1 MGYEAPDR
9 AGGAFFAAE
18 RESEVRNFA
27 MVSPRFLRIRRRIL
41 CSASSLALFAASGAP
56 VLAQNVTTSPPPSAA
71 TPQPPAATPAPQESA
86 TPVPQQAPAPETPQQ
101 ATGGNVL
108 PETRVVAPAQR
119 SRTRTPPPRQVVT
132 RQPAPPTPTQAQVVN
147 QQNQKFDAARQT
159 ILAPVGASSYE
170 VSHQAIE
177 AQPQGNNA
185 TLDKVLLQFP
195 GVTQDSAASG
205 ELHVRNEHANIQY
218 RINGIMLP
226 DGVGAFG
233 QILDTGIVG
242 SLALLTGALPAQ
254 YGLRTAG
261 VLDIQTKADAFNN
274 TGSVSVYGGSH
285 GTITPSFEY
294 GGTVGQTQY
303 FASGR
308 FLQNN
313 LGIENPTPS
322 NEAIHDRTSQEKGFL
337 YLSTVLDPT
346 SRLTFMSGISNAS
359 FQIPNSPG
367 QMPNF
372 NVNGITNFN
381 SSTLNEHQNEFNQF
395 NVLAYQ
401 KSAEDID
408 YQISYFNRYSQLHFF
423 PDPLGDLIFNGVSS
437 DIYRQSF
444 VNGIQEDTAWRI
456 GFAHTLRFGFSVSAE
471 RSLVNNISTVLPV
484 DPVTGNQVD
493 PVTGNP
499 FGPPFTVFDSSSKTG
514 WLLGTYVQ
522 DEWRITNQLT
532 LNAGL
537 RFDQMH
543 QYVDANQFSPRISL
557 TWKPYEG
564 TTFHAGYARNFTPPQ
579 QVIAAPANLAL
590 VTPPTAPAN
599 TQTPEVPLNSPVLPE
614 RSHVFDVG
622 VVQKIYPVPGLE
634 VGIDGYYK
642 IARNLLDDGQFGA
655 AYVLTGFNYDRGE
668 NIGLEVKSTYT
679 NGNFRAW
686 GNLAWAKQV
695 ATNVVSNQFLFAQ
708 DELNYIANHYVY
720 TDHAQVLTASAGASY
735 LWNGTRFSA
744 SMIYGSGLR
753 SGFANTD
760 HLPSYTQVNV
770 GVSHDF
776 NIVAPNKPTT
786 VRFDV
791 VNLFDKIYEIRDG
804 TGIGVFAPQFG
815 PRRGFFVGV
824 SQKL

>member
-1 MGYEAPDR
+1 MDHVLSTR
-9 AGGAFFAAE
+9 F
-18 RESEVRNFA
+18 RRN
-27 MVSPRFLRIRRRIL
+27 LL
-41 CSASSLALFAASGAP
+41 LSASSLVLVAGSGAP
-56 VLAQNVTTSPPPSAA
+56 VLAQTDNASPTPPAA
-71 TPQPPAATPAPQESA
+71 AAPQAPAATPAPQVST
-86 TPVPQQAPAPETPQQ
+86 TPVPQQTPAPTTPQQ

-108 PETRVVAPAQR
+108 PETRVVAPTERRQP
-119 SRTRTPPPRQVVT
+119 RTPPPRQVVT
-132 RQPAPPTPTQAQVVN
+132 NQPPAPTEAQVVA
-147 QQNQKFDAARQT
+147 QQTQVFDAARKT
-159 ILAPVGASSYE
+159 ILAPTGATSYE
-170 VSHQAIE
+170 VNHQAIE
-177 AQPQGNNA
+177 ALPQGNN
-185 TLDKVLLQFP
+185 TSLDKVLLQLP

-242 SLALLTGALPAQ
+242 NLALLTGALPAQ

-261 VLDIQTKADAFNN
+261 VLDIETKADAFNN
-274 TGSVSVYGGSH
+274 SGSVSVYGGSH

-303 FASGR
+303 FVSGR

-346 SRLTFMSGISNAS
+346 SRLTFMSGVSNS
-359 FQIPNSPG
+359 TFQIPNSPG
-367 QMPNF
+367 QTPNF
-372 NVNGITNFN
+372 TAFGVSNFD
-381 SSTLNEHQNEFNQF
+381 STLLNEHQNEFNQF
-395 NVLAYQ
+395 NVVAYQ

-423 PDPLGDLIFNGVSS
+423 PDPIGDLVFNGVSS
-437 DIYRQSF
+437 DVYRQSF
-444 VNGIQEDTAWRI
+444 VNGMQEDTAWRV
-456 GFAHTLRFGFSVSAE
+456 GYAHTLRFGFSVSAE

-484 DPVTGNQVD
+484 DDMGNAID
-493 PVTGNP
+493 AP
-499 FGPPFTVFDSSSKTG
+499 FSIFDSSSKTG
-514 WLLGTYVQ
+514 WLIGSYLQ

-537 RFDQMH
+537 RFDQMY
-543 QYVDANQFSPRISL
+543 QYVDANQLSPRVSL
-557 TWKPYEG
+557 TWKPYDG

-579 QVIAAPANLAL
+579 QVIAAPTNLAL
-590 VTPPTAPAN
+590 VQGT
-599 TQTPEVPLNSPVLPE
+599 TQQPEVQLNSPLLPE

-634 VGIDGYYK
+634 VGVDGYYK
-642 IARNLLDDGQFGA
+642 LARDLLDDGQFGA
-655 AYVLTGFNYDRGE
+655 AYVLNGFNYDRGE
-668 NIGLEVKSTYT
+668 NIGLELKSTYT

-686 GNLAWAKQV
+686 GNVAWAKQI

-708 DELNYIANHYVY
+708 DELNYFATHYIY

-735 LWNGTRFSA
+735 LWNGTRVSA

-760 HLPSYTQVNV
+760 HLPSYTQVNA
-770 GVSHDF
+770 GISHDF
-776 NIVAPNKPTT
+776 SIVAPNKPTT
-786 VRFDV
+786 LRFDV
-791 VNLFDKIYEIRDG
+791 VNVFDKIYEIRDG
-804 TGIGVFAPQFG
+804 SGIGVFAPQFG
-815 PRRGFFVGV
+815 PRRGFFVGIT
-824 SQKL
+824 QKL

>member
-1 MGYEAPDR
+1 VNHVLFGR
-9 AGGAFFAAE
+9 F
-18 RESEVRNFA
+18 RRN
-27 MVSPRFLRIRRRIL
+27 LL
-41 CSASSLALFAASGAP
+41 LSASSLVLVAASGAP
-56 VLAQNVTTSPPPSAA
+56 VHAQTGNASPTPPAA
-71 TPQPPAATPAPQESA
+71 AAPQPPAATPAPQESA
-86 TPVPQQAPAPETPQQ
+86 TPVPQQTESPAAPQQ

-108 PETRVVAPAQR
+108 PETRVVAPAERRQP
-119 SRTRTPPPRQVVT
+119 RTPPPRQVVT
-132 RQPAPPTPTQAQVVN
+132 NQPPAPTPAQVVA
-147 QQNQKFDAARQT
+147 QETQMLDAARHT
-159 ILAPVGASSYE
+159 ILAPIGATSYQ
-170 VSHQAIE
+170 VNHQAIE

-254 YGLRTAG
+254 YGLRTSG
-261 VLDIQTKADAFNN
+261 VLDIETKLDAFNN
-274 TGSVSVYGGSH
+274 SGSVSVYGGSH

-303 FASGR
+303 FVSGR

-313 LGIENPTPS
+313 LGIENPTPA

-346 SRLTFMSGISNAS
+346 SRLTFMSGASNSS
-359 FQIPNSPG
+359 FQIPNNPG
-367 QMPNF
+367 QTPSF
-372 NVNGITNFN
+372 TAFGVSN
-381 SSTLNEHQNEFNQF
+381 SDSATLNEHQNEFNQF

-401 KSAEDID
+401 KSAEGID
-408 YQISYFNRYSQLHFF
+408 YQLSYFNRYSQLHFF
-423 PDPLGDLIFNGVSS
+423 PDPIGDLVFNGVSS
-437 DIYRQSF
+437 DVYRQSV
-444 VNGIQEDTAWRI
+444 VNGIQEDTAWRW
-456 GFAHTLRFGFSVSAE
+456 GFAHTLRFGFSVSGE

-484 DPVTGNQVD
+484 DDMGNAID
-493 PVTGNP
+493 AP
-499 FGPPFTVFDSSSKTG
+499 FSVFDTSAKTG
-514 WLLGTYVQ
+514 WLIGTYIQ
-522 DEWRITNQLT
+522 DEWRIANQLT

-537 RFDQMH
+537 RFDQMY
-543 QYVDANQFSPRISL
+543 QYVDANQLSPRISL
-557 TWKPYEG
+557 TWKPYDG
-564 TTFHAGYARNFTPPQ
+564 TTFHAGYARNFTPPP
-579 QVIAAPANLAL
+579 QVIAAPTNLAL
-590 VTPPTAPAN
+590 VQGT
-599 TQTPEVPLNSPVLPE
+599 TQQPEVQLNSPVLPE

-634 VGIDGYYK
+634 VGVDGYYK
-642 IARNLLDDGQFGA
+642 LARDLLDDGQFGA
-655 AYVLTGFNYDRGE
+655 AYVLNGFNYDRGE
-668 NIGLEVKSTYT
+668 NIGLELKSTYS

-686 GNLAWAKQV
+686 GNVAWAKQV
-695 ATNVVSNQFLFAQ
+695 ATTIVSNQFLFAQ
-708 DELNYIANHYVY
+708 DEINYIASHDIY

-735 LWNGTRFSA
+735 LWNDTRFSA

-760 HLPSYTQVNV
+760 HLPSYTQVNM

-776 NIVAPNKPTT
+776 NMVAANKPTT
-786 VRFDV
+786 LRFDV
-791 VNLFDKIYEIRDG
+791 VNVFDKIYEIRDG
-804 TGIGVFAPQFG
+804 SGIGVFAPQFG
-815 PRRGFFVGV
+815 PRRGFFVGI

>member
-1 MGYEAPDR
+1 MTSHR
-9 AGGAFFAAE
+9 
-18 RESEVRNFA
+18 S
-27 MVSPRFLRIRRRIL
+27 LRITRRIL
-41 CSASSLALFAASGAP
+41 CSASSLALLTASDAP
-56 VLAQNVTTSPPPSAA
+56 VLAQNDTTSPPPSAA
-71 TPQPPAATPAPQESA
+71 APQPPTATPAPQDSA
-86 TPVPQQAPAPETPQQ
+86 TPIPQQTPAPETPQP

-119 SRTRTPPPRQVVT
+119 PRPRTPPPRQVVT
-132 RQPAPPTPTQAQVVN
+132 SQPPPPTPTQAQVVN

-159 ILAPVGASSYE
+159 ILAPVGATSYE

-261 VLDIQTKADAFNN
+261 VLDIQTKTDAFNN

-346 SRLTFMSGISNAS
+346 SRLTYIGGVSNATY
-359 FQIPNSPG
+359 QIPNNPG
-367 QMPNF
+367 QTPNF
-372 NVNGITNFN
+372 TVDGVSNFD
-381 SSTLNEHQNEFNQF
+381 SALLNEHQNEFNQF
-395 NVLAYQ
+395 NAVAYQ
-401 KSAEDID
+401 KSAEDLD

-437 DIYRQSF
+437 DVYRQSF

-484 DPVTGNQVD
+484 DPATGNQVD
-493 PVTGNP
+493 PTTGNP

-537 RFDQMH
+537 RFDQMY

-557 TWKPYEG
+557 TWKPYDG

-622 VVQKIYPVPGLE
+622 VVQKIYAVPGLE
-634 VGIDGYYK
+634 VGVDGYYK

-668 NIGLEVKSTYT
+668 NIGLELKSTYT

-695 ATNVVSNQFLFAQ
+695 ATNIVSNQFLFAQ
-708 DELNYIANHYVY
+708 DELNYIATHYIY

-791 VNLFDKIYEIRDG
+791 VNLFDKIYQIRDG